1 MYVDEWEIDAIY
13 SGTQKCLSAMPG
25 ISLISFNK
33 RAIQK
38 LNKRKTSVNSWFLDL
53 NLIMNY
59 WNGGSKRTYH
69 HTAPV
74 NMLYGLHE
82 SLVMILEEGV
92 ENSWARH
99 KKNHE
104 LLKNGLEAMDINF
117 LVNKKDRLPQLNSV
131 IIPKGYDDEKV
142 RSILLNDYNLE
153 ISAGLGAYTGKI
165 WRIGLM
171 GYSSRKENIVLCIS
185 ALKEILRR

>member
-1 MYVDEWEIDAIY
+1 
-13 SGTQKCLSAMPG
+13 MPG